1 MPSVSPPER
10 ARVVAAYA
18 VLYLVWGSTYLAMK
32 LAVTTLPPFTTAAL
46 RFVFSGAL
54 LLVVGLIIDRPRIT
68 RAQVLASMAQGLLLL
83 VFGNAAVMYA
93 MKTVPSGTGALIIA
107 TTPLF
112 MALLGRDFRGVTWA
126 SIALGLVGIGILV
139 DPFAATHAVSPFG
152 VGLLVFAA
160 FSWAAGSLLPR
171 KWPPPSSNLVA
182 TGVQMLTGAAVQ
194 FVIGR
199 LFGEEIVWATTTTTS
214 WLALLYLAVFGS
226 LVGFTCY
233 GWLLKVEPASRVAT
247 YAYVNPVVAVV
258 LGALV
263 GGEEV
268 GARVLAAAFVIVV
281 AVVIVVRGRR

>member
-10 ARVVAAYA
+10 ARVIAAYA

-54 LLVVGLIIDRPRIT
+54 LLVVGLVIDRPRIT

-171 KWPPPSSNLVA
+171 RWPPPSSNLVA
-182 TGVQMLTGAAVQ
+182 TGLQMLTGALVQ
-194 FVIGR
+194 FLIGR
-199 LFGEEIVWATTTTTS
+199 ALGEEVALATTTTTS

-268 GARVLAAAFVIVV
+268 GARVLAAACVIVV
-281 AVVIVVRGRR
+281 AVVIVVRERR

>member
-10 ARVVAAYA
+10 ARVIAAYA

-54 LLVVGLIIDRPRIT
+54 LLVVGLVIDRPRIA

-171 KWPPPSSNLVA
+171 RWPPPSSNLVA
-182 TGVQMLTGAAVQ
+182 TGLQMMTGALVQ
-194 FVIGR
+194 FLIGR
-199 LFGEEIVWATTTTTS
+199 ALDEEVVLAATTTTS

-268 GARVLAAAFVIVV
+268 GARVLAAACVIVV
-281 AVVIVVRGRR
+281 AVVIVVRVRR